1 MPRDVNIQITAA
13 QETGF
18 LAWESGEVV
27 AAFTSRAEIANWLE
41 ARLGDL
47 PGEKERE
54 AQDQADTVEAMPNVI
69 RHRSQRWFNK
79 RDVP

>member
-1 MPRDVNIQITAA
+1 MTRDVNIQITAA

-47 PGEKERE
+47 PGELERE
-54 AQDQADTVEAMPNVI
+54 AQDRADTMEALPNVI
-69 RHRSQRWFNK
+69 QRTDRKKWFGGA
-79 RDVP
+79 P

>member
-1 MPRDVNIQITAA
+1 MSRDVNIQITAA

-18 LAWESGEVV
+18 LAWEGGEVV

-54 AQDQADTVEAMPNVI
+54 AQDQADTVEALPNVI
-69 RHRSQRWFNK
+69 RRTDRKKWFGG
-79 RDVP
+79 VP